1 VPIESFLNS
10 AGRWL
15 LESGIQDRSG
25 GVARYYNAETQE
37 NYPISTEITGYA
49 VSTFVYLH
57 SLSKDRRYLSRASEA
72 GTFLCRTA
80 WDPTLCVMP
89 FDWVRDPAGLERF
102 SYFFDAGIITRGLL
116 ALWRAT
122 GNSEFLETARG
133 CGQSMACDFQAA
145 EGEYH
150 PIIRL
155 PGKTPI
161 KRDWRWSRNSGC
173 YQLKAALAWLEL
185 AEATGEKQYAE
196 LYEQVLEQ
204 ALRTH
209 EKFLPG
215 HAERPK
221 VMDRL
226 HAYSYFLEGLLPVL
240 DRPRCRRAFE
250 SGTGRARNFFKQ
262 IAPEFERSDVSA
274 QLLRARVY
282 AESLAGIAPD
292 GLAAESESNAVLTF
306 WARSLDLRINGGVYF
321 GRAGKNLLP
330 FVNPVSTAFGL
341 QAVVMWAARQ
351 NGERC
356 FDRRVLI

>member
-1 VPIESFLNS
+1 MPIESFLNS

-15 LESGIQDRSG
+15 LESGNPGPLRRRCPVLQRRDAGELPHLHRDHRLCGQHVCLPPQSEQGSPVPEPGQRSG
-25 GVARYYNAETQE
+25 DLSLPYGVGSDAVRHAVRVGAGSCRGRTLQLFLRRRESSHGDCWRYGVLPATA
-37 NYPISTEITGYA
+37 S
-49 VSTFVYLH
+49 F
-57 SLSKDRRYLSRASEA
+57 SRPPGAAAS
-72 GTFLCRTA
+72 
-80 WDPTLCVMP
+80 P
-89 FDWVRDPAGLERF
+89 
-102 SYFFDAGIITRGLL
+102 
-116 ALWRAT
+116 WRAIS
-122 GNSEFLETARG
+122 GRRR
-133 CGQSMACDFQAA
+133 
-145 EGEYH
+145 GEYH

-161 KRDWRWSRNSGC
+161 ERDWRWSRNSGC

-215 HAERPK
+215 HAERSK

-250 SGTGRARNFFKQ
+250 SGTVRARNFFRQ
-262 IAPEFERSDVSA
+262 IAPGVRTQSDVSA

-282 AESLAGIAPD
+282 AESIAGIAPD
-292 GLAAESESNAVLTF
+292 GLAA
-306 WARSLDLRINGGVYF
+306 R
-321 GRAGKNLLP
+321 
-330 FVNPVSTAFGL
+330 
-341 QAVVMWAARQ
+341 
-351 NGERC
+351 ERVEC
-356 FDRRVLI
+356 RPDILGTIA